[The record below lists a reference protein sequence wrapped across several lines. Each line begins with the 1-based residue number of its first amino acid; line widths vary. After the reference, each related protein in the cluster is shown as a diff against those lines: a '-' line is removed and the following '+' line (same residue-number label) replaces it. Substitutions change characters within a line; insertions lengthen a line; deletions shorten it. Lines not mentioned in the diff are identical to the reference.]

1 MRLTK
6 RQLRRIIREE
16 FSRLKRRGLI
26 RESGRRR
33 PLRENHEYMVA
44 QAEEWIRH
52 EGNDSATLNEFLD
65 EMEAEGFDV
74 GEAEAAYEVAA
85 EGIPEDFE

>member
-1 MRLTK
+1 MKITK

-16 FSRLKRRGLI
+16 FSKVN
-26 RESGRRR
+26 RRR

-52 EGNDSATLNEFLD
+52 EGNDSATLDEFLD
-65 EMEAEGFDV
+65 EMEAEGFDL
-74 GEAEAAYEVAA
+74 GAAEAAYEVAA